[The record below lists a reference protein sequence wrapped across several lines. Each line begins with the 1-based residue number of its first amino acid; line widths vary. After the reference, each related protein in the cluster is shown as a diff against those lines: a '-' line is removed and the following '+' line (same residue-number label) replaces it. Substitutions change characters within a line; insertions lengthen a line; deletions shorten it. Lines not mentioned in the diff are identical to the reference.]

1 MNKFQFQKQ
10 VRKWHRY
17 LGFILGIQFLFWT
30 IGGLYFSWTS
40 IESIRGEDIK
50 NEKPSLIIPTGSR
63 SLSTLTDSLQ
73 AVTEDIVIDQ
83 IQLIDILGE
92 AHYQV
97 HIRKPDAKVLLFNA
111 YSLALR
117 KEINEKDAIQLAQ
130 NSLKKPS
137 KLLKTEYLTTT
148 HGHHEYR
155 EKPLPAYAITFDK
168 PNNTTVYVSKDLGT
182 VQTFR
187 NDKWRIFD
195 FLWMIHTMDYQ
206 ERDDFNNW
214 VLRIFSIFG
223 LVTLLSG
230 FTLFFLT
237 TKFQTKK

>member
-1 MNKFQFQKQ
+1 
-10 VRKWHRY
+10 
-17 LGFILGIQFLFWT
+17 LILGIQFLFWT

-63 SLSTLTDSLQ
+63 SLSILIDSLQ
-73 AVTEDIVIDQ
+73 GGTNGLMIDQ

-92 AHYQV
+92 VHYQV
-97 HIRKPDAKVLLFNA
+97 HIKKPDIKVMLFNA
-111 YSLALR
+111 HSLAPR
-117 KEINEKDAIQLAQ
+117 KEINEKDAIELAQ
-130 NSLKKPS
+130 NSLKNPS

-168 PNNTTVYVSKDLGT
+168 PNNTTVYVSVNLGS
-182 VQTFR
+182 VQSFR

-195 FLWMIHTMDYQ
+195 FLWMLHTMDYR

-214 VLRIFSIFG
+214 LLRLFSIFG

-230 FTLFFLT
+230 FILFFIT
-237 TKFQTKK
+237 TKKISFK